1 MSTQKYSRQDVIDA
15 LQFVAEKLDK
25 SPSQAEYRRNK
36 RCHHPSVS
44 WIVDKFKSWNYA
56 KEIAGLSVT
65 PYSCD
70 HSNEDAIEALQ
81 RVSERIGKSP
91 TVSEYIRHKK
101 DCYPSPGWINDN
113 LGSWNKTKKRA
124 GLDILNTEGAVE
136 YSREGAIDA
145 LQSVAEEIGKSPTE
159 SEYIRH
165 KKDCYPSPAWIHD
178 NLGSWNDAKVTA
190 GLKKYSDGIYKSKK
204 SFMEKIK
211 AHRQCKECGLEEPD
225 RKLHFHHI
233 EPDTKVDTVG
243 AMIQTDYSIE
253 ELKTEIKKCEILCDT
268 CHGRKHSKTVTEED
282 CINAVQSIADQLDH
296 SPTYTEYEKHK
307 KDHHPHRSTI
317 YKKFNSW
324 SDVKEAVNLESTQ
337 TTLQSDFASP
347 SRNDE

>member
-91 TVSEYIRHKK
+91 TV
-101 DCYPSPGWINDN
+101 
-113 LGSWNKTKKRA
+113 
-124 GLDILNTEGAVE
+124 
-136 YSREGAIDA
+136 
-145 LQSVAEEIGKSPTE
+145 